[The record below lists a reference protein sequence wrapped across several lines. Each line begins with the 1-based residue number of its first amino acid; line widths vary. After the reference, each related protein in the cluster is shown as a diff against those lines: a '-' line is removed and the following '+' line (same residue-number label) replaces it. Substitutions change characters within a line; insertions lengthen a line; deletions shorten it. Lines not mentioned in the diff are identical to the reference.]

1 MKRILNYLGIVI
13 LFLAAILQS
22 VEAQNARTTGISIQ
36 GSVEDIDG
44 NVMPG
49 VFVSLK
55 SGSKVLGG
63 TATDNNG
70 KYSVVAQS
78 ESDSIVFSFIGYS
91 PQGYVVGKKRV
102 FNIKMNDTSANLGEV
117 VVTGY
122 QTISR
127 ERATG
132 SFSKI
137 TDETLNK
144 QRLSNLSTI
153 LDGQV
158 AGFTNGLLRGTT
170 SMQGSTG
177 PLYVV
182 DGFPIENN
190 RFNASTGSSSEGL
203 PDLNLEDVESITV
216 LKDAAAT
223 SIYGARAANG
233 VVVIVTKKASKGKT
247 QISFSSTFTVS
258 PYSYYKKGL
267 TNAADI
273 IDIEKEWAVQ
283 NNSLHGA
290 NSVGYAKQLLR
301 DNTYPTQGIS
311 SILNFYAGNITD
323 TELQSRLKTLS
334 QQGYSYYDDLKKYTK
349 RNPFYQQYNLSV
361 GKMSESNIFRASVT
375 YRNNKQEDLYTE
387 DQSVGIN
394 LSNSLDITKWMKL
407 DLGTYN
413 YYQDQTMQTY
423 NAISPE
429 YKYTPYDVLRNADG
443 SNYTS
448 LASSRLT
455 GDKYDEINRYGLY
468 NMDITPLDEIGR
480 NLGKT
485 KSFQNRTYARLNL
498 KLTDWISVSSMFQ
511 YEYGSDRYSKLSAK
525 ESYNVREKV
534 NTFATDKDGKTTFNL
549 PYGNIYNTVNFFSK
563 SYTSRQ
569 QIEINKTFNEKHIV
583 TALVGNEIRENKA
596 EYTSNTLY
604 NYDPDILTFTLID
617 AAKMAGS
624 SFNPIWGGK
633 LKSSDIASNSEITNR
648 FVSFYG
654 NVGYTYDEKYILTGS
669 LRWDRSNLWGTASK
683 YQNKPIWSTGLAWNL
698 DKEPFMTLPWV
709 NRLKLRMSY
718 GIGGNIAKNA
728 APYMVA
734 YYLSNTT
741 VGGTQ
746 GSISTRPN
754 PALSWEKTTTNNI
767 ATDFALFNNRL
778 NGTVEYYHKS
788 GKDLLANVMG
798 NPTEGFGFSTYQIN
812 NGKMTNRGFEIT
824 LSGEIIRTKDFGI
837 SSSFVYG
844 YNKNKVTYVNVEA
857 PIYYLQMD
865 YPEEYPRIGNPYK
878 SIYAYKWAGLN
889 ETGLP
894 QVYNEKGEMVSSTP
908 SNLDAIHYAGTTV
921 PVHSGSFS
929 SSFRYKSFD
938 LSFMLIYQAGHKMRN
953 TFLPAL
959 NNEYSSSAYA
969 YIPTIAAVNKKIVN
983 RWIKSGDEAYTNIPR
998 LIFKDDPSYSS
1009 DLYDIY
1015 AKSDINVISASNIRL
1030 SNIALSYSIPAG
1042 ICSKAFLRNARIQLN
1057 IENLMTFAESTEAKY
1072 LLGGYNSA
1080 NYVLGLHLNF

>member
-1 MKRILNYLGIVI
+1 MKRMLNYLGIVFF
-13 LFLAAILQS
+13 FLAVGLHTA
-22 VEAQNARTTGISIQ
+22 EAQNVGRASISIQ
-36 GSVEDIDG
+36 GSVSDTDG
-44 NVMPG
+44 NLIPG

-55 SGSKVLGG
+55 NGNKVLGG

-70 KYSVVAQS
+70 KYSIAAQT
-78 ESDSIVFSFIGYS
+78 ESDSIIFSFIGYS
-91 PQGYVVGKKRV
+91 SQGYIIGKKRV
-102 FNIKMNDTSANLGEV
+102 FNIIMSDATTNLDEV

-132 SFSKI
+132 SFAKVTS
-137 TDETLNK
+137 ETLNK
-144 QRLSNLSTI
+144 QRLSNISTL

-170 SMQGSTG
+170 SMKGATS

-182 DGFPIENN
+182 DGFPIENT
-190 RFNASTGSSSEGL
+190 RFNAATGSSIEGL
-203 PDLNLEDVESITV
+203 PDLNLEDIESITV

-247 QISFSSTFTVS
+247 QVSFSSTFTVS

-267 TNAADI
+267 TNSADI
-273 IDIEKEWAVQ
+273 IDIEKEWATQ
-283 NNSLHGA
+283 NKSLHGA
-290 NSVGYAKQLLR
+290 NSVGYAKQLLL

-311 SILNFYAGNITD
+311 SILNFYAGNTTD
-323 TELQSRLKTLS
+323 AELQSRLNTLS
-334 QQGYSYYDDLKKYTK
+334 QQGYRYYDDLKKYTK

-361 GKMSESNIFRASVT
+361 GKTSESNMFKASVT
-375 YRNNKQEDLYTE
+375 YRNNKQEDRYTE

-423 NAISPE
+423 NATSPG
-429 YKYTPYDVLRNADG
+429 YRYLPYDVLKNADG

-455 GDKYDEINRYGLY
+455 SDKYKEIDKYGLY
-468 NMDITPLDEIGR
+468 NMDISPLDEIGS
-480 NLGKT
+480 NLGKI

-511 YEYGSDRYSKLSAK
+511 YEYGADRYSKLSAK
-525 ESYNVREKV
+525 NSYDVRSKI
-534 NTFATDKDGKTTFNL
+534 NNFATVNNNTTTFNL

-563 SYTSRQ
+563 AYTSRQ
-569 QIEINKTFNEKHIV
+569 QIDINKTFNEKHV
-583 TALVGNEIRENKA
+583 LTALVGNEIRENKI
-596 EYTSNTLY
+596 EYTSSTLY
-604 NYDPDILTFTLID
+604 NYDPDILTYTLID

-624 SFNPIWGGK
+624 SFNPIWGGR
-633 LKSSDIASNSEITNR
+633 LNASDVASSSEITNR

-654 NVGYTYDEKYILTGS
+654 NAGYTYDEKYMFTGS

-683 YQNKPIWSTGLAWNL
+683 YQNKPIWSTGIGWNL
-698 DKEPFMTLPWV
+698 EKESFMTLPWV

-718 GIGGNIAKNA
+718 GIGGNVAKDA

-734 YYLSNTT
+734 YYSSNTT

-746 GSISTRPN
+746 GAISTRPN
-754 PALSWEKTTTNNI
+754 PSLSWEKTTTTNI

-778 NGTVEYYHKS
+778 NGTIEYYHKS

-798 NPTEGFGFSTYQIN
+798 NPTEGFGYSTYRIN
-812 NGKMTNRGFEIT
+812 NGEMTNKGFELT
-824 LSGEIIRTKDFGI
+824 LSGEIIRTKDFGV

-857 PIYYLQMD
+857 PVYYLQMD
-865 YPEEYPRIGNPYK
+865 YPQEYPRIGNPYQ
-878 SIYAYKWAGLN
+878 SIYAYKWAGLS

-894 QVYNEKGEMVSSTP
+894 QVYNEKGEAVSSTP
-908 SNLDAIHYAGTTV
+908 SNLDAIHYVGTTV
-921 PVHSGSFS
+921 PIHSGSFS

-938 LSFMLIYQAGHKMRN
+938 LSFMLIYEAGHKMRN

-959 NNEYSSSAYA
+959 NNAYSSSART
-969 YIPTIAAVNKKIVN
+969 YIPTVATVNKKIVN
-983 RWIKSGDEAYTNIPR
+983 RWVKPGDEAYTNIPR
-998 LIFKDDPSYSS
+998 LIFEDDPSYSS
-1009 DLYDIY
+1009 DLYSIY

-1030 SNIALSYSIPAG
+1030 SNVSFAYTIPSSL
-1042 ICSKAFLRNARIQLN
+1042 CSKAYLRNARIQLN
-1057 IENLMTFAESTEAKY
+1057 IENLMTFAKSTEAKY
-1072 LLGGYNSA
+1072 LLGGYNSP